1 MELVDKIGERLQSPD
16 LDVFRQ
22 TYETPVI
29 DPMFMDPETG
39 LAWFDRKAKTLR
51 LLIGTQSPGYDVN
64 SARALFAP
72 KGCPIEIDDVH
83 LYAAYPGGGFGG
95 RDTSI
100 LCLYLALADGMGGS
114 IAFGVSKLAAN
125 LDGAIIVPGDM
136 PFLTPGVIESLGARF
151 RERDGKSVVF
161 PATPA
166 GEQRN
171 PVIWPRRFF
180 GLLEGL
186 TGPQGGKRLLIEL
199 AGSCS
204 AVLMTDE
211 TVLLDIDAA
220 DDLPAA

>member
-1 MELVDKIGERLQSPD
+1 MGALGAVLLAAGASERFGSDNKLLTDIDGRPMVRVVADALLGASCVGEVLVVTGHDAPAVEGP
-16 LDVFRQ
+16 LDSLEVRFVFNADWR
-22 TYETPVI
+22 
-29 DPMFMDPETG
+29 
-39 LAWFDRKAKTLR
+39 
-51 LLIGTQSPGYDVN
+51 
-64 SARALFAP
+64 
-72 KGCPIEIDDVH
+72 
-83 LYAAYPGGGFGG
+83 
-95 RDTSI
+95 
-100 LCLYLALADGMGGS
+100 DGMGGS
-114 IAFGVSKLAAN
+114 IALGVSKLAAD
-125 LDGAIIVPGDM
+125 LDGALVVPGDM
-136 PFLTPGVIESLGARF
+136 PFLKPSVIESLGARF
-151 RERDGKSVVF
+151 RERDGDSIVF

-220 DDLPAA
+220 DDLPGAFKPRPST